1 MYVYRNY
8 IYTHPERLTLKLLYH
23 LIIAYWY
30 CRMTNITKYF
40 EMHCKKISCP
50 YISLT
55 GLHAFNISKP

>member
-1 MYVYRNY
+1 MCRET
-8 IYTHPERLTLKLLYH
+8 IFTPTQRLTLKLLYH

-30 CRMTNITKYF
+30 CRMTNITKYLK
-40 EMHCKKISCP
+40 CTVKISCP